1 LLAEKKEESRGT
13 RIYFPREVKSKL
25 QQMARD
31 NRRSLSNQML
41 CLVENAN
48 ELEDVNRA
56 NQ

>member
-1 LLAEKKEESRGT
+1 MLAEKKEESRGT